1 MIGAV
6 VALEDEAEALL
17 SQMEIEDIRTIYG
30 KTVHLGRA
38 FGKECLLVVSGV
50 GKVNAAAGACA
61 AIHFGADV
69 ILNFGVAGGL
79 HERTELTE
87 VYLIEKAVQYD
98 FDITQL
104 EGTEIG
110 TLDGETENFLPLS
123 TPKDIDFPRRK
134 LATGDRFNDS
144 PVDHDLL
151 LRLGADLRDMEGGA
165 IVEVC
170 KYAPSRQSR
179 TCTARAARRSSTKR
193 TSPAPASTSRRIW
206 ARCSPP
212 LTERNC
218 PRLNVTGRHYFDINR
233 NTEPILF
240 RNSSKQGAFYGKD
253 RLLPKGSR

>member
-6 VALEDEAEALL
+6 VAMDDEAEALL
-17 SQMEIEDIRTIYG
+17 SQMEVEDIRTIYG
-30 KTVHLGRA
+30 KTVHIGRA
-38 FGKECLLVVSGV
+38 FGKECLLVVCGV

-87 VYLIEKAVQYD
+87 VYLVDKAVQYD
-98 FDITQL
+98 FDITQF
-104 EGTEIG
+104 EGCEIG
-110 TLDGETENFLPLS
+110 TLGGETENFLPLS
-123 TPKDIDFPRRK
+123 TPKGIDFPRRK

-170 KYAPSRQSR
+170 KYAGVPCVSFKAVSDVYGSGSTTEQYEKNL
-179 TCTARAARRSSTKR
+179 TRA
-193 TSPAPASTSRRIW
+193 
-206 ARCSPP
+206 C
-212 LTERNC
+212 
-218 PRLNVTGRHYFDINR
+218 LNLKAYMCEVFAALD
-233 NTEPILF
+233 
-240 RNSSKQGAFYGKD
+240 
-253 RLLPKGSR
+253 

>member
-38 FGKECLLVVSGV
+38 FGKECLLVVCGV

-87 VYLIEKAVQYD
+87 VYLVEKAVQYD

-123 TPKDIDFPRRK
+123 TPKGIDFPRRK

-170 KYAPSRQSR
+170 KYAGVPCVSFKAVSDV
-179 TCTARAARRSSTKR
+179 
-193 TSPAPASTSRRIW
+193 ASTSKHIW
-206 ARCSPP
+206 ARYSPP
-212 LTERNC
+212 STERNC
-218 PRLNVTGRHYFDINR
+218 ARLPPHGRAGRRHFDINR
-233 NTEPILF
+233 NRTPMSF